1 MRPTQEPPSST
12 GDAGTSPAP
21 QQPPKVPVLTLG
33 WIFLDIGA
41 TAYGGLGTTLALIE
55 RELVTKRRML
65 TPAEVTEALTYTK
78 LLPGSTGPQ
87 AIAYLSYKLGG
98 WAGSAVAM
106 AAFIFPSALLMVLLA
121 TGYVATTA
129 LPAIGPTVNGLTAG
143 VVAILLATIYRLGKP
158 NIKEPLTWGIALLAF
173 AVVAFLGI
181 SAALIVVA
189 AGLLGMILLSPS
201 SAAQDQKRQEGR
213 P

>member
-12 GDAGTSPAP
+12 DDVGASPAP
-21 QQPPKVPVLTLG
+21 QQPSKVPMQTLG
-33 WIFLDIGA
+33 WIFLHIGA

-55 RELVTKRRML
+55 RELVTKRGML
-65 TPAEVTEALTYTK
+65 TVADVTEALTYTK

-87 AIAYLSYKLGG
+87 AIAYLGYKLGG
-98 WAGSAVAM
+98 WSGSAIAM

-121 TGYVATTA
+121 GAYVATTA

-143 VVAILLATIYRLGKP
+143 VVGLLLATTYRLGKP
-158 NIKEPLTWGIALLAF
+158 NIKEPLTWGIALVAF
-173 AVVAFLGI
+173 AVGVFLGI

-189 AGLLGMILLSPS
+189 AGLLGIILLSPP
-201 SAAQDQKRQEGR
+201 SAAQDQKRKEAQ

>member
-1 MRPTQEPPSST
+1 MRPTQESPRST
-12 GDAGTSPAP
+12 GDASASPAP
-21 QQPPKVPVLTLG
+21 QQPPQVPVLTLG
-33 WIFLDIGA
+33 WIFLYIGA

-65 TPAEVTEALTYTK
+65 TPADVTEALTYTK

-87 AIAYLSYKLGG
+87 AIAYLGYKLGG
-98 WAGSAVAM
+98 WSGSAVAM
-106 AAFIFPSALLMVLLA
+106 AAFIVPSALLMVLLA
-121 TGYVATTA
+121 GAYVATTA
-129 LPAIGPTVNGLTAG
+129 LPALGPTVNGLTAG
-143 VVAILLATIYRLGKP
+143 VVGILLATTYRLGKP
-158 NIKEPLTWGIALLAF
+158 NIKEPLTWGIALVAF
-173 AVVAFLGI
+173 AVGAFLGI

-201 SAAQDQKRQEGR
+201 SAAQDQTRKEVR